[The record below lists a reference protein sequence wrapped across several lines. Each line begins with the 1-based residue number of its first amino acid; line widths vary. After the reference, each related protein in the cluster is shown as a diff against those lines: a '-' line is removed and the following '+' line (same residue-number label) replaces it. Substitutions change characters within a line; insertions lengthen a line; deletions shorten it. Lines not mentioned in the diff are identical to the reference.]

1 MRKIRISFLLIT
13 LMFAISCQKKIDIE
27 KEKEAIKSVIIAE
40 TDAFDNQNYDGV
52 IDHMVQDSTFIRMST
67 GKSEHTG
74 VSGWDNMAHWYYEFA
89 TADLSDYSVER
100 ERSKW
105 KIKIY
110 PECAWVVYDQITRYV
125 YKGQKDYRTTK
136 EIRFLE
142 KVDGQWKINYLHVI
156 YLSGYEK
163 DELLEYS
170 LIEDLEEE

>member
-1 MRKIRISFLLIT
+1 MEKRAIVLLSLAFL
-13 LMFAISCQKKIDIE
+13 FVISCQDKIDIE
-27 KEKEAIKSVIIAE
+27 KEKEAIKTVIIAE
-40 TDAFDNQNYDGV
+40 TDAFDNQDYNGV
-52 IDHMVQDSTFIRMST
+52 IAHMVQDSTFIRMST
-67 GKSEHTG
+67 GKYEHTG
-74 VSGWDNMAHWYYEFA
+74 VAGWDNMAHWYHEFA
-89 TADLSDYSVER
+89 TADLSDYKVER
-100 ERSKW
+100 ERSNW

-110 PECAWVVYDQITRYV
+110 PECAWVVYDQVTRYV

-142 KVDGQWKINYLHVI
+142 KINGQWKINFLHVI